1 MRLALSAPSVP
12 SEPARQKSQR
22 FARCLRPR
30 GEGTLLGARRSLC
43 LLAACSFLI
52 TVRGQALDPSLHIS
66 QYGHRAWRI
75 QDGFF
80 TGAPTA
86 IAQTTDG
93 YLWIGTENGLFRFDG
108 VRFVPWSDFAP
119 QKQSLTAEVS
129 ALLGGHDGSLWI
141 GAGYR
146 FYRWKDGKLSQF
158 SDYDGYVDP
167 IIETQKGEIW
177 LARLRIPADRGV
189 LCQVQGQRLQ
199 CYGKREGVPLPY
211 ATSLVEDSF
220 GRFWVGSS
228 TELLCWHSGVSE
240 VWTLKAMRRSEGL
253 DGMLGLA
260 VDRNQT
266 LWVGLSRPG
275 PGLGLEEFRDGVW
288 KPFLS
293 PELDGS
299 KIAVSRLFLDRDG
312 ALWVGTDGQGIY
324 RIVNGKVDHF
334 DATDGLTGDKITA
347 LFQDHEGTIWVA
359 TSKGIDSFRDL
370 PITTISKREGLH
382 LDDARSI
389 LSATDGTIWIG
400 NDQALDAWRNGVISS
415 ILPKDG
421 LPGRQVTSLLQDPR
435 GGLWV
440 GIDTGLF
447 HFERGKFAPVIRP
460 DGSNVVFSMTR
471 GADGS
476 LWVVSSG
483 PTTSR
488 LIHIQEGHVK
498 IGHAFPPGES
508 LRALANDEHGRLWI
522 AGGTLGYLEKSR
534 EITLTGSESDFGS
547 ARNIAVD
554 GHEFVWFG
562 AANGLIGYRDGKLR
576 TMTVANGLPCE
587 RINTLIVDN
596 HRSLWLYAQCGLIR
610 IDNSELE
617 SWWRLPDTRVTMTV
631 FDALDGFQGGS
642 SPFRPAAAKSSDGRL
657 WFVNGS
663 DVQTINPRQLYVN
676 PVPPPVHIEQVIA
689 DRRDYAPQARI
700 LLPKLSRD
708 IEINYTALSFVVPQ
722 RVRFRYELTGYD
734 TGWREAGTRRSA
746 FYMNLRPGTYT
757 FRVTACNNSG
767 LWNSQGAALT
777 LVILPA
783 WYQTT
788 WFRSFA
794 LLLLILLGYALYLL
808 RMRQYALA
816 TKARF
821 NERLDERTRIAR
833 ELHDTLLQ
841 SFHGL
846 LFRVQAARNLM
857 PQKTES
863 AIRVLDDAISATEH
877 ALAEGRDAIRDLRPE
892 PSPHRDLAELL
903 TAAGQEIADDAAANG
918 SAPEFRVIVE
928 GKPRN
933 ISAPLRSEVYRIGR
947 EVILNAFRHAA
958 ATRIEAEVL
967 YDEQHLRLRIRDD
980 GGGIAAADLEA
991 NGRPGHWGLPG
1002 IRERAEGIGAQ
1013 LEFWSEAGAGTEVEL
1028 RVPAAIAYEKH
1039 QHAHRPRSLSRKG
1052 NDDRHS

>member
-1 MRLALSAPSVP
+1 ML
-12 SEPARQKSQR
+12 
-22 FARCLRPR
+22 CLRR
-30 GEGTLLGARRSLC
+30 EGNGFGAARSLC
-43 LLAACSFLI
+43 LFLAFLFLAPDW
-52 TVRGQALDPSLHIS
+52 GHALDPEVHIS

-80 TGAPTA
+80 NGAPTA
-86 IAQTTDG
+86 IAQTADG
-93 YLWIGTENGLFRFDG
+93 YLWVGTESGLFRFDG

-119 QKQSLTAEVS
+119 QEPRLTAEVS

-146 FYRWKDGKLSQF
+146 FYRWKDGTLSQF

-167 IIETQKGEIW
+167 IIETQEGEIW
-177 LARLRIPADRGV
+177 LARQRIGANRGV

-199 CYGKREGVPLPY
+199 CYGEREGVPLPY
-211 ATSLVEDSF
+211 ATSLAEDKS

-228 TELLCWHSGVSE
+228 SELLCWHSDVSE
-240 VWTLKAMRRSEGL
+240 VWTLKAMQRSEGL

-266 LWVGLSRPG
+266 VWVGLSRPG

-324 RIVNGKVDHF
+324 RIVDGKVDHF
-334 DATDGLTGDKITA
+334 DGTDGLTGDKVTA
-347 LFQDHEGTIWVA
+347 FFQDHEGTIWVA

-370 PITTISKREGLH
+370 PIVTISKREGLH

-447 HFERGKFAPVIRP
+447 HFDRGKFTPVIRP
-460 DGSNVVFSMTR
+460 DGSNVVFAMTR

-476 LWVVSSG
+476 SWVVSSG
-483 PTTSR
+483 PAASK
-488 LIHIQEGHVK
+488 LIQIHDGHLK
-498 IGHAFPPGES
+498 LWHAFPPGEAV
-508 LRALANDEHGRLWI
+508 RALATDAHGRIWI
-522 AGGTLGYLEKSR
+522 AGDKLGYLEKSR
-534 EITLTGSESDFGS
+534 ETTLTGSEPNYGS

-554 GHEFVWFG
+554 GDEFVWFG
-562 AANGLIGYRDGKLR
+562 AAKGLIGYRDGKMR
-576 TMTVANGLPCE
+576 TMTVENGLPCE

-610 IDNSELE
+610 INHGELE
-617 SWWRLPDTRVTMTV
+617 NWWRHPDAHVTMTV

-642 SPFRPAAAKSSDGRL
+642 SSFRPAATKSSDGRL
-657 WFVNGS
+657 WFVNYS
-663 DVQTINPRQLYVN
+663 VVQTVDPDHLYTN
-676 PVPPPVHIEQVIA
+676 GLAPPIRIEQVIA
-689 DRRDYAPQARI
+689 DTRTYSSEDSI
-700 LLPKLSRD
+700 SFPKLTRN
-708 IEINYTALSFVVPQ
+708 IEIRYAALSFVVPQ
-722 RVRFRYELTGYD
+722 RVRFRYKLDGYD
-734 TGWREAGTRRSA
+734 TDWQEVGTRRSA
-746 FYMNLRPGTYT
+746 FYTNLRPGTYK
-757 FRVTACNNSG
+757 FQVTACNNSG
-767 LWNSQGAALT
+767 LWNSRGTSLNF
-777 LVILPA
+777 VILPA

-788 WFRSFA
+788 WFRS
-794 LLLLILLGYALYLL
+794 LVVVLLILLGYVFYLV
-808 RMRQYALA
+808 RMRRYATA
-816 TKARF
+816 MKARF
-821 NERLDERTRIAR
+821 SERLDERTRIAR

-846 LFRVQAARNLM
+846 LFQFQAARNLL
-857 PQKTES
+857 PRRTES
-863 AIRVLDDAISATEH
+863 AMQTLDKAILATEH
-877 ALAEGRDAIRDLRPE
+877 ALAEGRDAIRGLRPE
-892 PSPHRDLAELL
+892 PAEQQDLADLL
-903 TAAGQEIADDAAANG
+903 SAAGQELAETEAANG
-918 SAPEFRVIVE
+918 HPPGFRVVVV
-928 GKPRN
+928 GRPRTL
-933 ISAPLRSEVYRIGR
+933 SPPLQGEIYRIGR
-947 EVILNAFRHAA
+947 EVIRNAFHHADA
-958 ATRIEAEVL
+958 SHIEAEVL
-967 YDEQHLRLRIRDD
+967 YDEDHLRLRIRDD
-980 GGGIAAADLEA
+980 GKGIDRKDLQA
-991 NGRPGHWGLPG
+991 SGRPGHWGLPG
-1002 IRERAEGIGAQ
+1002 IRERAQRIESQ

-1028 RVPAAIAYEKH
+1028 KVPAAVAYEKQRNGH
-1039 QHAHRPRSLSRKG
+1039 HLWLFRRKG
-1052 NDDRHS
+1052 SHDERS